1 MNALDQGNSNPNAAI
16 EQSKTLTFSD
26 DINNGKPVLS
36 SNNNDTLGTKQK
48 LNPVEAC
55 MDIDEKPNNSNN
67 LPTIIKEC
75 SNAVESSRNIDFA
88 PPRAYLDEAVVPT
101 LLEGMKLLVSERP
114 SNPLAF
120 LGQFLIDRSNSS
132 GSSVE

>member
-1 MNALDQGNSNPNAAI
+1 MNVLDQDNPNPNVAI
-16 EQSKTLTFSD
+16 EQPPRTLTLSD
-26 DINNGKPVLS
+26 DISNGKPVLS
-36 SNNNDTLGTKQK
+36 PNDNNTLVFK
-48 LNPVEAC
+48 C
-55 MDIDEKPNNSNN
+55 NN
-67 LPTIIKEC
+67 
-75 SNAVESSRNIDFA
+75 SSRNIEFA

-132 GSSVE
+132 SSSIE